1 MENFLE
7 IVVIVLS
14 FVCAGFFLL
23 EMIEKN
29 KNDKENIKK

>member
-7 IVVIVLS
+7 IVVIILS

-23 EMIEKN
+23 EMIEKD
-29 KNDKENIKK
+29 KSDKENTKK